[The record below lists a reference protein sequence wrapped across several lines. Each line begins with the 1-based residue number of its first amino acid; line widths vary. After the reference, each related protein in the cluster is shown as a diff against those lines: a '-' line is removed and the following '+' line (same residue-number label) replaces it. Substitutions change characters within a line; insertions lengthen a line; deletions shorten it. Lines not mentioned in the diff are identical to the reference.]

1 MIILLYDHIVLQSC
15 RPFSYVIITI
25 ILSYDLVV
33 WSILGCDHVVAGSH
47 IAVMITLLMFN
58 TLRDAEG
65 NGKLKEEGGGRRRTV
80 EGGRE
85 WVRHVRD

>member
-1 MIILLYDHIVLQSC
+1 MLLLEV
-15 RPFSYVIITI
+15 
-25 ILSYDLVV
+25 
-33 WSILGCDHVVAGSH
+33 